1 MSINTRWVVRL
12 GRDEWRRHT
21 YERPQ
26 ELGLRLLGSVTCE
39 ALVGALAVTP
49 EGQYLQINGDYVS
62 PLNTSELRSAV
73 AEALRS
79 RDDSNDWRPE
89 LARPATAPAPLI
101 TVKRRRVIAAA

>member
-1 MSINTRWVVRL
+1 MSINTRWIVRL

-26 ELGLRLLGSVTCE
+26 ELGLRLLGSVTCD
-39 ALVGALAVTP
+39 ALVGALAVTR

-62 PLNTSELRSAV
+62 PLNTSELRAAV

-79 RDDSNDWRPE
+79 RDSSNDWRPE
-89 LARPATAPAPLI
+89 LPRPAAAPLI
-101 TVKRRRVIAAA
+101 IVKRRRVIAAA